1 MTVNLN
7 IIFWL
12 SSALIEV
19 FVVKPSDVPDT
30 SIHIPESASLVVRGE
45 SGTVSTD
52 KVNQFNLNFNFT
64 SLHLFYSYISFYLKI
79 PLSCITMK
87 KEQK

>member
-30 SIHIPESASLVVRGE
+30 SIHIPETASLVVRGE

-79 PLSCITMK
+79 PLS
-87 KEQK
+87 